1 MSQNPSFN
9 NNDSKDSSK
18 SNTTLI
24 LIVSVSVGTVVIVL
38 AAAIV
43 YFRCVRNK
51 NLIEEESIVD
61 EIKMDKSVELVN
73 EVLELNA

>member
-1 MSQNPSFN
+1 
-9 NNDSKDSSK
+9 
-18 SNTTLI
+18 
-24 LIVSVSVGTVVIVL
+24 VSVGTVVIVL

-73 EVLELNA
+73 EVIELNAEPNNMIPKSYFDERKALNL